1 MPGKVKVKILAGRNL
16 PVMDRS
22 SDTTDA
28 YVEIKMGNTTYKTD
42 VFRKSLN
49 PVWDSE
55 WYRFEVDDA
64 ELQDEPLQIRL
75 MDYDTYSAND
85 SIGKVYLDLNPLLL
99 PPPPTVGKI
108 AGGTDPPSSGSAPAG
123 TVFSGWIPVFDTM
136 HGIRGEVNIIVK
148 VELFSDFNKFR
159 QSSCA
164 PVIPSGYH
172 VQVVHGFVEE
182 LVVNDDPEYQW
193 IDKIRTPRASN
204 EARQTLFFKLSG
216 ELQRKIGLK
225 ALDLGGNSV
234 IGYNQC
240 FDLEGESG
248 IVVRGIGTA
257 VTLTKVQELNL
268 PSSAQ
273 LDGTEDRQA
282 AVADDHHLHERGSA
296 SPPALP
302 PPPPPPPPP
311 SRSLPPQPPPWPP
324 PKCRHLP
331 PSSALC
337 RPYAAGRPT
346 RTSASRLKE
355 EEEGGAGPEG
365 AGPAGADGDGARRS
379 PSGAGNSL
387 TGSDRSSTAGLQL
400 RAPLAT
406 PRTALNQE
414 SLDMMEYPFLTM
426 TKYPPGFILH
436 IGGLVNSRSVKLLER
451 ISNLEE
457 PESRDA
463 WWTELRMEVRSHA
476 RALACNVVLGYE
488 ETTSIC
494 DDVCV
499 LSAAGTAAV
508 VALGAAADPPAPGT
522 GPGSTVGVGVDAAA
536 FAAGRQAVAAAAA
549 AAVAAMAAGT
559 QPQPLFFKHNSLP
572 NFPVLGLYIY
582 FELFRLSWLTFNYL
596 NSAYLV
602 IYAFPHFLSKYSI
615 TLNMKFGH
623 SSSVFF
629 AFHV

>member
-273 LDGTEDRQA
+273 LDGTEEVCSTLWEAPSLRCGEPMLQDSSEPAEALFLLRQA

-346 RTSASRLKE
+346 RTSASRLK
-355 EEEGGAGPEG
+355 
-365 AGPAGADGDGARRS
+365 
-379 PSGAGNSL
+379 
-387 TGSDRSSTAGLQL
+387 L